1 MNLRD
6 QFPIL
11 DVTVHGRPL
20 VYLDNAATTQKPQ
33 RVIEALDSYYRTL
46 NSNIHR
52 GAHHLA
58 TEATERYEAVRRQV
72 QAFIHARHHHEIV
85 FTRGTTESINLVA
98 SSFSRRYFVNPGD
111 TRPRQPQAAATPS
124 NIEGE
129 LGKSTSPATT
139 ISHPLPTG
147 GAGEGENE
155 VIVSGMEHHSN
166 IVPWQLAGAT
176 LRPIPFSD
184 EGVLDLEAYE
194 RLFTPHTRLVAV
206 NHVSNTLGTVN
217 PIRRIVDIAH
227 SHGIPVLVDGAQAIS
242 HLAVDVQEL
251 GCDFYCFSGH
261 KMYGPMGVGVMYGRE
276 EILNELP
283 PYQGG
288 GEMIETVTFDR
299 TTYNALPFKFEAGT
313 PSVGDVIGLG
323 EAIAFMQEVG
333 VEAIAAHEEELLQ
346 YATARLSQLPGIR
359 LFGTAP
365 HKTSVLSF
373 LLGDAH
379 PYDVGTLLDQ
389 LGIAVRTGHHCTQPV
404 MDRYGIPGTVRASFA
419 VYNTRD
425 EVDSLVAGLERIMPL
440 LNY

>member
-11 DVTVHGRPL
+11 DVTVHGRQL
-20 VYLDNAATTQKPQ
+20 VYLDNAATTQKPL
-33 RVIEALDSYYRTL
+33 RVIAALDGYYRTL

-58 TEATERYEAVRRQV
+58 TEATERYEMVRRQV
-72 QAFIHARHHHEIV
+72 QSFINARYHHEIV

-98 SSFSRRYFVNPGD
+98 SSFSHRYFTGD
-111 TRPRQPQAAATPS
+111 D
-124 NIEGE
+124 
-129 LGKSTSPATT
+129 
-139 ISHPLPTG
+139 
-147 GAGEGENE
+147 E
-155 VIVSGMEHHSN
+155 VIVSGMEHHSD

-194 RLFTPHTRLVAV
+194 KLFTLKTRIVAV
-206 NHVSNTLGTVN
+206 NHVSNTLGTIN
-217 PIRRIVDIAH
+217 PIKRIIDIAH
-227 SHGIPVLVDGAQAIS
+227 AHNVPVLIDGAQAIS
-242 HLAVDVQEL
+242 HLKVDVQAL

-276 EILNELP
+276 ELLNEMP

-288 GEMIETVTFDR
+288 GEMIENVSFER

-323 EAIAFMQEVG
+323 EAINFMQEVG
-333 VEAIAAHEEELLQ
+333 VETIASHEDELLR
-346 YATARLSQLPGIR
+346 YATSMLSQLPGLCIY
-359 LFGTAP
+359 GTAP
-365 HKTSVLSF
+365 EKTSVLSF
-373 LLGDAH
+373 LIGDAH

-389 LGIAVRTGHHCTQPV
+389 FGIAVRTGHHCTQPI

-419 VYNTRD
+419 VYNTHE
-425 EVDSLVAGLERIMPL
+425 EVDRLFGAMQRIIPML
-440 LNY
+440 Q

>member
-1 MNLRD
+1 MNNNDIRS

-20 VYLDNAATTQKPQ
+20 VYLDNAATTQKPL
-33 RVIEALDSYYRTL
+33 RVIEALDGYYRTL

-58 TEATERYEAVRRQV
+58 TEATERYETVRRQV
-72 QAFIHARHHHEIV
+72 QSFINARHHHEIV

-98 SSFSRRYFVNPGD
+98 SSFSKRYFTGD
-111 TRPRQPQAAATPS
+111 D
-124 NIEGE
+124 
-129 LGKSTSPATT
+129 
-139 ISHPLPTG
+139 
-147 GAGEGENE
+147 E
-155 VIVSGMEHHSN
+155 VIVSGMEHHSD
-166 IVPWQLAGAT
+166 IVPWRLAGAT

-184 EGVLDLEAYE
+184 EGVLDLDAYE
-194 RLFTPHTRLVAV
+194 KLFSPKTRIVAV
-206 NHVSNTLGTVN
+206 NHVSNTLGTIN
-217 PIRRIVDIAH
+217 PIADIIRIAH
-227 SHGIPVLVDGAQAIS
+227 GHGVPVLIDGAQAIS
-242 HLAVDVQEL
+242 HIPVDVQAL

-276 EILNELP
+276 ELLNEMP

-288 GEMIETVTFDR
+288 GEMIENVTFER
-299 TTYNALPFKFEAGT
+299 TTYNQLPFKFEAGT

-323 EAIAFMQEVG
+323 EAINFMQEVG
-333 VEAIAAHEEELLQ
+333 VANIAAREDELLR
-346 YATARLSQLPGIR
+346 YATSMLSQLQGIR

-373 LLGDAH
+373 LIGDAH

-389 LGIAVRTGHHCTQPV
+389 LGIAVRTGHHCTQPI

-419 VYNTRD
+419 VYNTLD
-425 EVDSLVAGLERIMPL
+425 EVDRLFAALQRIMPML
-440 LNY
+440 Q

>member
-1 MNLRD
+1 MNLRS

-11 DVTVHGRPL
+11 NTQVHGHPL
-20 VYLDNAATTQKPQ
+20 VYLDNAATTQKPL

-58 TEATERYEAVRRQV
+58 AEATERYEDVRRQV
-72 QAFIHARHHHEIV
+72 QAFINARHSHEIV

-98 SSFSRRYFVNPGD
+98 SSFSKRYFTGD
-111 TRPRQPQAAATPS
+111 D
-124 NIEGE
+124 
-129 LGKSTSPATT
+129 
-139 ISHPLPTG
+139 
-147 GAGEGENE
+147 E
-155 VIVSGMEHHSN
+155 VIVSGMEHHSD
-166 IVPWQLAGAT
+166 IVPWQLTGAT

-194 RLFTPHTRLVAV
+194 RLFSPKTRIVAV

-217 PIRRIVDIAH
+217 PVVDIVRIAH
-227 SHGIPVLVDGAQAIS
+227 AHGVPVLIDGAQSVS
-242 HLAVDVQEL
+242 HLKVDVQAI

-261 KMYGPMGVGVMYGRE
+261 KMYGPMGVGIMYGRE
-276 EILNELP
+276 ELLNELP

-288 GEMIETVTFDR
+288 GEMIENVTFER
-299 TTYNALPFKFEAGT
+299 TTYNQLPFKFEAGT

-323 EAIAFMQEVG
+323 EAVNFMQEVG
-333 VEAIAAHEEELLQ
+333 VDNIAAQENDLLRF
-346 YATARLSQLPGIR
+346 ATDGLSRIPGARI
-359 LFGTAP
+359 FGTAP

-373 LLGDAH
+373 LIGDAH

-389 LGIAVRTGHHCTQPV
+389 LGIAVRTGHHCTQPI

-419 VYNTRD
+419 VYNTRE
-425 EVDSLVAGLERIMPL
+425 EVETFLAALERIMPML
-440 LNY
+440 Q